1 MATTLMVDARACK
14 AFTQQWKE
22 INPSPSSN
30 IDAKSQKQNPQVNE
44 LM

>member
-1 MATTLMVDARACK
+1 VQELAK

-22 INPSPSSN
+22 IDASLSSN
-30 IDAKSQKQNPQVNE
+30 TDAKSQKQYPQVNE